1 MSEIPSDN
9 QALAENMAFDRVVTL
24 QLVAIRALDVV
35 AAFAGLVLTAPLVLG
50 LAVAIRSGSPG
61 PGLFAQ
67 TRLGQGER
75 PFTCY
80 KLRTMSVG
88 TVSAATHEVSAAAVT
103 PLGRTL
109 RRLKLDELP
118 QLWNVLIGE
127 MSLVGPRPGLPTQL
141 ELREARR
148 ALRIFR
154 LRPGVTGPGQVAG
167 IDMSDPLRLA
177 TLDATFTNRPA
188 LTAYVKYVLL
198 TVAGRGQGD
207 RVRGG

>member
-9 QALAENMAFDRVVTL
+9 QAIAENMAFDRVVTL
-24 QLVAIRALDVV
+24 QLVAIRTLDVV

-50 LAVAIRSGSPG
+50 LAVAIRNDSPG
-61 PGLFAQ
+61 PSLFAQ
-67 TRLGQGER
+67 ARLGRGEH

-141 ELREARR
+141 ELRDARR
-148 ALRIFR
+148 ALGIFR
-154 LRPGVTGPGQVAG
+154 VRPGVTGPGQVAG
-167 IDMSDPLRLA
+167 VDMSDPPRLA
-177 TLDATFTNRPA
+177 ALDATFTSRP
-188 LTAYVKYVLL
+188 TVSAYFKYVLL
-198 TVAGRGQGD
+198 TVAGHGQGD
-207 RVRGG
+207 RVLGG